1 MKKKMNKGLKI
12 FLISLASVFAA
23 AFVFFVF
30 LAQASFSFI
39 KSKNPN
45 VTNAN
50 YFRDIVEKNPNLKD
64 MPITKIAIMGAHD
77 SLSYDINYKSKP
89 NSSQDTYS
97 NNPVLYNTCRG
108 FIARY
113 SKTQMDDVYTQ
124 LECGVRYIDARVTYI
139 DGIYYTSHGLV
150 SGTLEK
156 SLLQIL
162 KFLDENPGEYIF
174 FHIVYYYPGSSS
186 WSDLD
191 SYIST
196 IKYNEKS
203 LYDYVNYDTEN
214 KTTIGQVTYND
225 MTAGGTKAGV
235 MIFGSHNETSSE
247 NYKYFRLTKFV
258 VSCWQNKAD
267 SKRMVP
273 AIVDRCKANEGHSDD
288 YLFIIQTQLTP
299 SFKYWF
305 ETACGWSVSD
315 MNAKN
320 NAKIIKNENFTEWIS
335 VMPVYLCDYSTT
347 NYKNFNKT
355 AMEKLK
361 EYNLSLK

>member
-1 MKKKMNKGLKI
+1 MKKI
-12 FLISLASVFAA
+12 LILAIVSVFTCVCSTACTTDETTSSEEA
-23 AFVFFVF
+23 YTVVVPDF
-30 LAQASFSFI
+30 
-39 KSKNPN
+39 
-45 VTNAN
+45 TNEH
-50 YFRDIVEKNPNLKD
+50 I
-64 MPITKIAIMGAHD
+64 
-77 SLSYDINYKSKP
+77 
-89 NSSQDTYS
+89 
-97 NNPVLYNTCRG
+97 
-108 FIARY
+108 
-113 SKTQMDDVYTQ
+113 DDVM
-124 LECGVRYIDARVTYI
+124 
-139 DGIYYTSHGLV
+139 
-150 SGTLEK
+150 EK
-156 SLLQIL
+156 YGDTFNITT
-162 KFLDENPGEYIF
+162 
-174 FHIVYYYPGSSS
+174 YYYPGFPT
-186 WSDLD
+186 DLQQPFMTFLTQCKGTSIIEENIYENRFMQVPYLNKMGAEITTKGKKARVKGATKLTGKKVKATD
-191 SYIST
+191 LRAGAAMVIAGL
-196 IKYNEKS
+196 IA
-203 LYDYVNYDTEN
+203 EN

-225 MTAGGTKAGV
+225 MTAGGTKAGA
-235 MIFGSHNETSSE
+235 MIFGSHNETGSE
-247 NYKYFRLTKFV
+247 NYKYFRLTKYV